1 MCFGTRFAQCA
12 LIVDLRRSRGRQ
24 KWLPEETQRAPV
36 PFPDRDSKSPLCSP
50 LEHFFQGDNA
60 LKGLWPGSPGTRAS
74 EWLLLGNHRR
84 FTLTTNLSVRIIWDN
99 CLEEKKCRFLSL
111 CQIIASDPPTDMSGT
126 LCFSQCYFI
135 FFGGVRNT
143 GLQDLCPLAAH
154 SR

>member
-12 LIVDLRRSRGRQ
+12 PIVDLRRSRGRR

-99 CLEEKKCRFLSL
+99 CLGEKKCRFLSL
-111 CQIIASDPPTDMSGT
+111 CQTIASDPPTDKSGT
-126 LCFSQCYFI
+126 LCFSQCYFF